1 MAARRSR
8 MSGDFKLRKTL
19 RNIHTQLDNELKPAM
34 QEAADKVLATMKEL
48 LPRSSRSG
56 KYHAVDELEAF
67 VSKSGLN
74 AEVGLRGKKDN
85 QRFFYLRF
93 LEYGTKGYSGE
104 IYRRADKSKPGGEHT
119 NSRDKSKMGGR
130 RNALRARDTKN
141 KSDGSTFYGKYPDI
155 PARPAHPWLRPA
167 YDVNREFILASI
179 SHAVSN
185 TLKRAAE
192 GSGNG

>member
-34 QEAADKVLATMKEL
+34 QEAADKVLATMKQL
-48 LPRSSRSG
+48 VPRDSG
-56 KYHAVDELEAF
+56 QAADALEAF
-67 VSKSGLN
+67 VSKSGLD
-74 AEVGLRGKKDN
+74 AQIGLRGKRDN

-104 IYRRADKSKPGGEHT
+104 RYRRADKSKPGGEHT
-119 NSRDKSKMGGR
+119 NNRDKSKMGGR

-141 KSDGSTFYGKYPDI
+141 KSDGSNFFGKYPDI

-167 YDVNREFILASI
+167 YDVNKEFVLANIRHVITS
-179 SHAVSN
+179 
-185 TLKRAAE
+185 TLRRAAE
-192 GSGNG
+192 GSDNG